1 MKRIYFTHT
10 NTVIDIT
17 ENLDKMYDYIKKEY
31 SVNQHQVKIIDGKR
45 VQLTNKLGETF
56 AEIGEIITV

>member
-1 MKRIYFTHT
+1 MKRRYFTHT

-17 ENLDKMYDYIKKEY
+17 ETLDKMYEYIKKEY
-31 SVNQHQVKIIDGKR
+31 GVNQFQVKIIDNKR

-56 AEIGEIITV
+56 AEIGEIITS